1 MTAVEWLVEQLRQF
15 AFDSNHHLGL
25 GDIRLTQGQIDELEE
40 EAKEMESKQLF
51 LASNTSAKD
60 AYKAGQKTMQ
70 CGCYEISDALT
81 YEEWLYENFKSEEDE
96 SK

>member
-1 MTAVEWLVEQLRQF
+1 MKTAVEWLIQELKENSLLTFDEWKELFEQ
-15 AFDSNHHLGL
+15 
-25 GDIRLTQGQIDELEE
+25 
-40 EAKEMESKQLF
+40 AKEMESKQLF

>member
-1 MTAVEWLVEQLRQF
+1 MKTAVEYLEQ
-15 AFDSNHHLGL
+15 
-25 GDIRLTQGQIDELEE
+25 ELERLGVHLFDE
-40 EAKEMESKQLF
+40 VQDVIEKAKEMESKQLF

-81 YEEWLYENFKSEEDE
+81 YEEWLYETFKSE
-96 SK
+96 

>member
-1 MTAVEWLVEQLRQF
+1 MKTAVEWLIQELKENSLLTFDEWKELFEQ
-15 AFDSNHHLGL
+15 
-25 GDIRLTQGQIDELEE
+25 
-40 EAKEMESKQLF
+40 AKEMESKQLF

-81 YEEWLYENFKSEEDE
+81 YEEWLYENFKSQENEE
-96 SK
+96 

>member
-1 MTAVEWLVEQLRQF
+1 MKQTAVEWLENQYIKHSGNL
-15 AFDSNHHLGL
+15 
-25 GDIRLTQGQIDELEE
+25 LEIKKSFE
-40 EAKEMESKQLF
+40 KAKEMESKQLF

-81 YEEWLYENFKSEEDE
+81 YEEWLYENFKSQKDEE
-96 SK
+96 